1 MVKVIALGNILR
13 GDDGVGPAVLDY
25 LRFNGVSEKAQLI
38 EAGSDAF
45 AVLDHLLQP
54 EPVILIDCARMG
66 KAPGDVR
73 IFHLSEITLTI
84 TEQLVS
90 LHGFSMAEVYQM
102 ARKMGPVADC
112 VIIGIEPGSVEF
124 NQELT
129 GAVRESIPAAAQLVN
144 LEMKRYAEKNNY
156 N

>member
-1 MVKVIALGNILR
+1 MIKVIALGNILR
-13 GDDGVGPAVLDY
+13 GDDGIGPAVLDY
-25 LRFNGVSEKAQLI
+25 LRFNGVSEHARLI

-73 IFHLSEITLTI
+73 VIHLSEFTLRITD
-84 TEQLVS
+84 QLVS

-112 VIIGIEPGSVEF
+112 VIIGIEPESVEF
-124 NQELT
+124 NQELS